1 MSGRWRCIRRAR
13 RRRGDQTG
21 QLTLVVGRTRAS
33 GPVDGLGV
41 VSLVVSER
49 QTWSG
54 SSLVPY
60 VRLDVSLQPTAVG
73 GAVADAQGKVVGVAS
88 PRFARFGA
96 LAIPSAT
103 VDRVAETLLQKGR
116 IPRGYL

>member
-60 VRLDVSLQPTAVG
+60 LRLDVSLQPTAVG
-73 GAVADAQGKVVGVAS
+73 GAVVDAHGKVVGVRS
-88 PRFARFGA
+88 EEHTSELQSRQYLVCR
-96 LAIPSAT
+96 
-103 VDRVAETLLQKGR
+103 LLLEKKKKKMKQTR
-116 IPRGYL
+116 